1 MKQSIAEE
9 KEFLSICS
17 PHDYDVLTGKE
28 EMTLK
33 EYERI
38 TYLVGAVGLS
48 KYLQVLISRYMD
60 LAILEEEHND
70 REHEIYLDYPEYY
83 EDEGVF
89 DEMER
94 WTNDFLVQMPED
106 KRKHYQKIIK
116 EREYL

>member
-17 PHDYDVLTGKE
+17 PHDVLRGKE

-33 EYERI
+33 EYERL